1 MAIAE
6 YIGVTDELTLHK
18 ALMRRAPDIR
28 FYMDL
33 KTPPNLRSVI
43 AVEDVLQEVWIAAFQ
58 GLPSFRPE
66 GPDAL
71 DRWLTTIVQ
80 RILINTIKAAQAT
93 RRGGHCGA
101 DPQDKVDRSSSML
114 NLFSEV
120 ASPSRTPSS
129 EAAAVEA
136 VHSVQIALASLPEDR
151 RQVVWLRYIKGK
163 TNDEI
168 AMALKKTRTAVKSL
182 LTHGLR
188 DLKERLGTATKF
200 LSYSSSCT

>member
-6 YIGVTDELTLHK
+6 HSPVTDELTLHK
-18 ALMRRAPDIR
+18 ALMKRAPDIR
-28 FYMDL
+28 FYLDL
-33 KTPPNLRSVI
+33 KMPSSLRSGI
-43 AVEDVLQEVWIAAFQ
+43 AVEDVLQEVWIAAFR

-80 RILINTIKAAQAT
+80 RVMINTVKAAQAIK
-93 RRGGHCGA
+93 RGGRHVA
-101 DPQDKVDRSSSML
+101 DPQGKVDRQSSML
-114 NLFSEV
+114 DLFSEV
-120 ASPSRTPSS
+120 ASPDRTPSS

-136 VHSVQIALASLPEDR
+136 VHSVQIAMAGLPEDR
-151 RQVVWLRYIKGK
+151 RQVVWMRYIEGK

-168 AMALKKTRTAVKSL
+168 AIALKKTRPAVKSL
-182 LTHGLR
+182 LSRGLR

-200 LSYSSSCT
+200 LNSSSACI